1 MEAERYEEMKNSI
14 AKLKENVHLPE
25 YNIYLFG
32 HSNATEELA
41 EYLSDIGLMAK
52 CIIDNSK
59 EKHGKDYK
67 GIPIVPVDTVLSD
80 EEDKSMVFI
89 VSRFYEEMYAQLRRI
104 GYTGRIEKLCDYNS
118 FAEYS
123 LSDETIKRKR
133 QRALRG
139 EANLKDL
146 SGEYR
151 DFFKIFC
158 PFEALGDIYFTMMY
172 LPEFLKKTG
181 FDKAVVF
188 VVGNAC
194 AKVARLFG
202 TAEVKVLDQTYMDET
217 VQGVIFTGDKSSYI
231 AHQDRPYVVKLHRA
245 LSIKCIPLEK
255 IYCCGV
261 FGLPQDTQAD
271 MPKIWK
277 AYEKLDDIKEGKTLI
292 LSPYAKSVTALPEQ
306 LWEDIVKDY
315 TDMGYDI
322 FTNVA

>member
-1 MEAERYEEMKNSI
+1 
-14 AKLKENVHLPE
+14 
-25 YNIYLFG
+25 
-32 HSNATEELA
+32 
-41 EYLSDIGLMAK
+41 
-52 CIIDNSK
+52 
-59 EKHGKDYK
+59 
-67 GIPIVPVDTVLSD
+67 
-80 EEDKSMVFI
+80 
-89 VSRFYEEMYAQLRRI
+89 MYAQLRRI
-104 GYTGRIEKLCDYNS
+104 GFEGRIEKLCDYNS

-139 EANLKDL
+139 EGYLKDL
-146 SGEYR
+146 SDEYR
-151 DFFKIFC
+151 DYFKIFC
-158 PFEALGDIYFTMMY
+158 PFKALGDIYFTMMY
-172 LPEFLKKTG
+172 LPAFMKKNG
-181 FDKAVVF
+181 YENAVVF

-202 TAEVKVLDQTYMDET
+202 SAEVKVLDQTYMDEA
-217 VQGVIFTGDKSSYI
+217 VQGVIYTGDKSSYI

-245 LSIKCIPLEK
+245 LYIKCIPLEK

-322 FTNVA
+322 FTNVAGDELPLAGTKALYADISEMKSILEKAGTFIGIRNGLCDVIRTVNCHKIAIYPDYNYCDTKWKAIDMYSIDGFENIVVEEGESWEILKKKLT